1 MRKKTLTYIIDD
13 RRYIAR
19 ELAAEKRLDPVRI
32 NEITGRIPDFRA
44 SIKMEDTKYGPHV
57 LEVSGPNGK
66 DVIAKSNALIES
78 LTLPEI
84 HAHFKGKPLPNGRN
98 VPFSVIEIH

>member
-1 MRKKTLTYIIDD
+1 MRRKTLTYIIDD

-19 ELAAEKRLDPVRI
+19 ELGAQKRLDPIRI
-32 NEITGRIPDFRA
+32 GEIIRKIPDFRA

-66 DVIAKSNALIES
+66 DVLAKSNALIES
-78 LTLPEI
+78 LTIPEI

-98 VPFSVIEIH
+98 VPFSVIEIL